1 MVAQNDQTKLN
12 MKKIFTFLVMTF
24 LVNLV
29 SAQITEKEPDN
40 KSVPQSSAFK
50 LVDISPTLIETPTTP
65 KAFGLGIM
73 QNFDKSA
80 SWPQNYA
87 AEFTPYWWSLPK
99 NRNVYK
105 FLGIRRIKDPI
116 TNADI
121 YRSSPFSALKMT
133 NISIA
138 FLQKDLVPD
147 NEEITQKV
155 FSVGMRTTIIRLYS
169 TTHNEILNKTIN
181 DVRDFQ
187 AKRITQQV
195 SDLDIIAAGN
205 DLVKI
210 EAAIK
215 EFAEKTREEVEKL
228 MQPIQDHI
236 AQKPLFQ
243 WDLAAA
249 YAMYGISDTI
259 WKTGRVGVW
268 STLSL
273 NHLLNAHGESSKQN
287 YFTLSVYSRLMN
299 DNYSLENGVITN
311 SNSYD
316 LGGRLSFEFDP
327 ISIGFEAV
335 DRNYKVE
342 DDLKSQRIVGFLNY
356 RIGKD
361 IYLNGAFGN
370 DFGIDKSKIM
380 ALFGINWGFGTEK
393 LSFSN

>member
-1 MVAQNDQTKLN
+1 MAAQNDQTKLS
-12 MKKIFTFLVMTF
+12 MKKIFTFLLMTF
-24 LVNLV
+24 FVNQV
-29 SAQITEKEPDN
+29 SAQTTEKEPDN

-105 FLGIRRIKDPI
+105 FLGIRRTKDPI

-121 YRSSPFSALKMT
+121 YSSSPFSALKMT

-138 FLQKDLVPD
+138 FLQKDMVPD
-147 NEEITQKV
+147 NKEITQKV
-155 FSVGMRTTIIRLYS
+155 FSVGLRTTLIRLYS
-169 TTHNEILNKTIN
+169 AEHNEKLNKIIN
-181 DVRDFQ
+181 DVRVFQ
-187 AKRITQQV
+187 AKRINQLV
-195 SDLDIIAAGN
+195 FDPDFIAAAG
-205 DLVKI
+205 DRTKI
-210 EAAIK
+210 EAATK
-215 EFAEKTREEVEKL
+215 KFAEKTREEIEKII
-228 MQPIQDHI
+228 QPIQDHI
-236 AQKPLFQ
+236 AQKPSFQ

-249 YAMYGISDTI
+249 YATYGISDTI
-259 WKTGRVGVW
+259 WKTGRIGVW
-268 STLSL
+268 STLSF
-273 NHLLNAHGESSKQN
+273 NCLLNAHGESSKQN
-287 YFTLSVYSRLMN
+287 YVTFSAYSRFMY
-299 DNYSLENGVITN
+299 DNYVLEKDVITN

-316 LGGRLSFEFDP
+316 VGGRLSFEFDP

-335 DRNYKVE
+335 HRSYMDE
-342 DDLKSQRIVGFLNY
+342 DDLKSQRVVGFLNY

-370 DFGIDKSKIM
+370 DFGMDKSKIM
-380 ALFGINWGFGTEK
+380 ALFGLNWGFGTEK
-393 LSFSN
+393 LTFPN